1 KDATSVKTGD
11 ESLTGMFATI
21 ALLSVAGYAVLKR
34 KEKQ

>member
-1 KDATSVKTGD
+1 GDTASVKTGD
-11 ESLTGMFATI
+11 NGLVAMFAGL